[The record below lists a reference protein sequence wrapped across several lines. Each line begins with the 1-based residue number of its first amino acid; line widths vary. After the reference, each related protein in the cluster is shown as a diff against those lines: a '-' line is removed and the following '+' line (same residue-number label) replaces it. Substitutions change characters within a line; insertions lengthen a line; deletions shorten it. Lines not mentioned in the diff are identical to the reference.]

1 MKNIR
6 KGKGFSWC
14 EAAHG
19 FEGTERTARGFTVDN
34 LDTKDFSSAL
44 NKYEKVFII
53 VRDILQTLPHETALQ
68 VSQDIAD
75 AMRERGN
82 LQ

>member
-6 KGKGFSWC
+6 KGKGFSWR

-34 LDTKDFSSAL
+34 LDLFDEFTIKVIMSGSDQSKPVVIKDFRA
-44 NKYEKVFII
+44 VAT
-53 VRDILQTLPHETALQ
+53 R
-68 VSQDIAD
+68 
-75 AMRERGN
+75 
-82 LQ
+82 